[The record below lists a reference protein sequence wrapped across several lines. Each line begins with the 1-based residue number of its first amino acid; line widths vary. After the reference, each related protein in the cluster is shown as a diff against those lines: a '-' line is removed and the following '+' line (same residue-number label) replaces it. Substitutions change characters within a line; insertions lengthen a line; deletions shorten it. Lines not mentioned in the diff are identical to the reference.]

1 MILVFER
8 SEFQVKHLFFFLEI
22 TAVRG
27 FNRSALRGF
36 PEAWRRWLRET
47 QGGMPA

>member
-27 FNRSALRGF
+27 FNRSAPLRGF
-36 PEAWRRWLRET
+36 PEAW
-47 QGGMPA
+47 